1 MIPWWQQIFWLA
13 LWVGGVLGI
22 AQLLAQ
28 RGTADEYVR
37 KFVHIGTG
45 NIILLAWALKTP
57 LWLALGFGIVFSAVT
72 LLSYQVNILS
82 SINGVNRKS
91 WGTFFYA
98 LSITLLIGIFWS
110 RSEPLIAALGILI
123 MTWGDAFAA
132 LVGQTWGR
140 RSYQVFGVKKT
151 LEGSLAMGL
160 VSFVVC
166 ILLLGF
172 AYGIRVEVLGC
183 AMLLATTAT
192 ALETLSVAG
201 IDNLTV
207 PLGSAILG
215 SWLIHHFL
223 V

>member
-1 MIPWWQQIFWLA
+1 MIPWWQQIFWLT
-13 LWVGGVLGI
+13 LWVGGVLGM

-28 RGTADEYVR
+28 RGTAEEYVR

-45 NIILLAWALKTP
+45 NIILLAWWLNTP

-72 LLSYQVNILS
+72 LLSYRVNILS

-151 LEGSLAMGL
+151 LEGSLAMAL
-160 VSFVVC
+160 VSFFVC

-172 AYGIRVEVLGC
+172 VYGIRVESLGC
-183 AMLLATTAT
+183 AVLLAMTAT

-207 PLGSAILG
+207 PLGSAILS

>member
-45 NIILLAWALKTP
+45 NIILLAWWLKTP
-57 LWLALGFGIVFSAVT
+57 LLMAFGFGVVFSVVT

-82 SINGVNRKS
+82 SINSVNRKS

-98 LSITLLIGIFWS
+98 LSITLLIGVFWS

-140 RSYQVFGVKKT
+140 RAYQVFGVKKT

-160 VSFVVC
+160 VSFMVC

-192 ALETLSVAG
+192 VLETLSVAG